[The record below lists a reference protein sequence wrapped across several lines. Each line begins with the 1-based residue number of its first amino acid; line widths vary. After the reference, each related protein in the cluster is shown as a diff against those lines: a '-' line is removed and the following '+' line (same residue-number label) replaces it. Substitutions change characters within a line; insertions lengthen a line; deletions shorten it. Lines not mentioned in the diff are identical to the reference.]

1 MAYLPPGA
9 RLIPNPV
16 NRIAGF
22 SVGDVHFVPGFPQ
35 MAWPMLEWVLDERYP
50 HLQRPDGVA
59 ERLLTLPGVSEGQLM
74 RVMQHFVECHP
85 DVRLSCLP
93 HMDGDYRET
102 ELGVRGERD
111 GVDLAWAWLC
121 EALDE
126 AGFKWTEGGR

>member
-1 MAYLPPGA
+1 
-9 RLIPNPV
+9 
-16 NRIAGF
+16 
-22 SVGDVHFVPGFPQ
+22 
-35 MAWPMLEWVLDERYP
+35 
-50 HLQRPDGVA
+50 
-59 ERLLTLPGVSEGQLM
+59 M

-85 DVRLSCLP
+85 GVRLSCLP

-126 AGFKWTEGGR
+126 AGFKWTAGGR